1 MTDGTPNDRSKT
13 GAAPALF
20 IRRSSAGRSPCVHAT
35 VNSPPTLATAVL
47 YIAVSPLRSASV
59 RFTAVSSSITV
70 RPSTAVSRRTGPQ
83 YLATHCVRLNCRVA
97 AAPVLLACV
106 VKCEAL
112 LHDAIRKSAGRHR
125 GRAPS
130 NDRHLRDDIH
140 H

>member
-70 RPSTAVSRRTGPQ
+70 RPSPAVSRRTGPQ
-83 YLATHCVRLNCRVA
+83 YLAKHGARLAGVRGE
-97 AAPVLLACV
+97 
-106 VKCEAL
+106 CEAL
-112 LHDAIRKSAGRHR
+112 LHHDAIRKSAGRHR

-140 H
+140 HVVHAV